1 MLLPCPSCKKPV
13 FVSGSILKTGPV
25 DVQCSNCG
33 ALVKIYEDG
42 SSVLLEGHATA
53 TGEAPDLELP
63 EAPAPA
69 NTSLFTPADTER
81 SDSHWHE
88 PASMSAPDVATLAPP
103 DASEPTVKEPP
114 RLSLPVAEAPVDAD
128 LVDADEPPA
137 NWPVSQSDD
146 PEAEAET
153 GRAEVTAVFS
163 LDKLEHAEALEVQKR
178 KSSTSGPVPSVATS
192 PSTPPPPPTGGLP
205 AFMRNAP
212 RIVVT
217 RLVDA
222 IPEVVTSTV
231 DVTDPRWT
239 ETDTALARGARSPT
253 PAPEPPP
260 MPAPGPTAP
269 ALTTPAFVAP
279 APGEPDALAFA
290 AAPPASVHAS
300 GHAAGRSQGAMQGP
314 SYGAAQSAPVAEPL
328 GYDPDPVDD
337 EEDDEQFEAL
347 MRSRNSPLRMVAI
360 AAALILI
367 VAGALVLSRIGDQS
381 PPSPVSAASSVPE
394 PEPLAD
400 AGDRP
405 TESLEAEDP
414 SPEGENGSETAER
427 AEAQTDA
434 EPSSQDAD
442 AEATE
447 TPDAEQDQGEV
458 ADVDRLRASA
468 DAKSD
473 VPTTRA
479 RPKRKRVETP
489 VTPAER
495 PSIPSRDSARAEQLY
510 RQGNLLIQQRKV
522 GLAIDLLKEVTSLDP
537 KHGRAYRSLGVSYM
551 LLGKEGLAI
560 SNYKKFVNIH
570 PTHRDADR
578 VQQIISEYERR

>member
-13 FVSGSILKTGPV
+13 FVSGSILKAGPV

-53 TGEAPDLELP
+53 TGEAPELELP

-88 PASMSAPDVATLAPP
+88 PGSINAPDVATLAPP

-114 RLSLPVAEAPVDAD
+114 RLSLPVAEAAADAD

-137 NWPVSQSDD
+137 NWPVSRSDD
-146 PEAEAET
+146 SRSDAPAPET

-163 LDKLEHAEALEVQKR
+163 LDQLERAEALEVQKR
-178 KSSTSGPVPSVATS
+178 KSSTSEPVQPAAAS

-212 RIVVT
+212 PITVA
-217 RLVDA
+217 RLADE

-231 DVTDPRWT
+231 DVTDPRWS

-260 MPAPGPTAP
+260 MPAP
-269 ALTTPAFVAP
+269 ALTAPAFVAP
-279 APGEPDALAFA
+279 APGEPDAPVFA
-290 AAPPASVHAS
+290 AAPPSPV
-300 GHAAGRSQGAMQGP
+300 HAAGPGHAHGQVP
-314 SYGAAQSAPVAEPL
+314 QSALVADSEPL

-347 MRSRNSPLRMVAI
+347 MRSRNSPLRMIAI

-381 PPSPVSAASSVPE
+381 APSPVSAASSLPE
-394 PEPLAD
+394 PEQLSDVDNRSAGSLAAEEPSPD
-400 AGDRP
+400 ADVEPAEG
-405 TESLEAEDP
+405 EAEK
-414 SPEGENGSETAER
+414 
-427 AEAQTDA
+427 Q
-434 EPSSQDAD
+434 PSSQDDDVEVA
-442 AEATE
+442 E
-447 TPDAEQDQGEV
+447 TPDAQEGQEE
-458 ADVDRLRASA
+458 ATDVNRLRASA
-468 DAKSD
+468 DSKSD
-473 VPTTRA
+473 APRT

-489 VTPAER
+489 VAAAER
-495 PSIPSRDSARAEQLY
+495 PSISSRDSARAEQLY